1 MSEYQWLA
9 ITRTI
14 FTVGLLLAFMI
25 NTESQRQKDVV
36 MVLLAVFTALYLVAS
51 LVESVW

>member
-14 FTVGLLLAFMI
+14 FTVGLLLAIML
-25 NTESQRQKDVV
+25 NTESQWRKDAA
-36 MVLLAVFTALYLVAS
+36 MVLLAVFTALYSVAS
-51 LVESVW
+51 LMESKW